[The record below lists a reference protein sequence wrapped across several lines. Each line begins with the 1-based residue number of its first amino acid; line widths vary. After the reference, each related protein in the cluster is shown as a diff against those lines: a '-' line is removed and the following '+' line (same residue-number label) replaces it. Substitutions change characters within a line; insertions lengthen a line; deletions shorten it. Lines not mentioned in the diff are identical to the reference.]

1 MEKTNSGLKGLLVL
15 LVFAFVCF
23 LAYYYVSYKRTAKP
37 VDSITDELK
46 ADVTSTI
53 DKYLVNIFMAK
64 YCGQLDYEDRYYF
77 NDMRDYDKDNLEYY
91 RIKEY
96 SSLDEIKSEFS
107 SMFSDIVSDKLFD
120 YIWEA
125 LILENDGKLYCGSI
139 PRGSLAYKSGN
150 VTVTDVTRDSDVLT
164 VNGYYKTLETE
175 MNASDTFNFKV
186 SMVKSGNLWV
196 IDSYKEIDN

>member
-23 LAYYYVSYKRTAKP
+23 LAYYYVSYKKNVKP
-37 VDSITDELK
+37 VDSITDELT
-46 ADVTSTI
+46 ADVASTI
-53 DKYLVNIFMAK
+53 DKYLVNIFMEHSAK
-64 YCGQLDYEDRYYF
+64 YCGELDYD
-77 NDMRDYDKDNLEYY
+77 DIYDLDDGMMVYY
-91 RIKEY
+91 RSKDY
-96 SSLDEIKSEFS
+96 SSVESVKKAFS
-107 SMFSDIVSDKLFD
+107 SIVSDKYFNDHLGDKF
-120 YIWEA
+120 
-125 LILENDGKLYCGSI
+125 LEKDEKLYCGLI
-139 PRGSLAYKSGN
+139 PRGSLGYKSGN